1 MDKRELVNNLS
12 IGYNLILNLKNT
24 NSINM
29 AKETKE
35 GITVKKDDNF
45 SEWYTQIIQKADLAD
60 IRFGIQGFIVHKP
73 WSFKIARKIYEYFE
87 DEVEKDNHEPFL
99 FPIAVKEKDL
109 MREKEHAGFSPDV
122 FWITEAGSEVL
133 EERFALRPTGEAQ
146 IYPMY
151 SLWIRSH
158 NDLPFKGYQSRITV
172 FRNEKTTRPF
182 IRGREF
188 MFFETHDVFASE
200 GEALEQVRKD
210 AEMANRVMK
219 EKLKIPFL
227 FFKRPQWDKFL
238 GAKNTY
244 TPDTLMPDGKR
255 NQLASTHDLSTNFSK
270 AYNIKFI
277 DKDEKEK
284 YAFQTCFGPG
294 IWRQLAALIAVHGDD
309 KGLILPFEIAP
320 VQVVI
325 IPIISNKNEKESTS
339 IIEYCKKIKNLL
351 KEYKAEIDLSE
362 NSPGFKYNHWELK
375 GVPIRIEIGPKEL
388 KSKKATIKRRTDRQ
402 GKSVTLKSLKDE
414 IKKQAKEVDQQ
425 IEKNAEKYF
434 KDKIRNASSLN
445 DVKKII
451 SSYKGFIRVPFC
463 SVEMEG
469 KECADILKEKTEGGV
484 VCGTLF
490 PVAEKAKPNEG
501 CVVCRKKASQIVY
514 ISKSY

>member
-1 MDKRELVNNLS
+1 M
-12 IGYNLILNLKNT
+12 
-24 NSINM
+24 
-29 AKETKE
+29 KETQE
-35 GITVKKDDNF
+35 GITAKKEENF
-45 SEWYTQIIQKADLAD
+45 SEWYTQVIQKADLAD

-73 WSFKIARKIYEYFE
+73 WGFKIARKIYEYFE

-109 MREKEHAGFSPDV
+109 MKEKEHAGFSPNV
-122 FWITEAGSEVL
+122 FWITEAGSEIL
-133 EERFALRPTGEAQ
+133 EEKFALRPTGEAQ

-158 NDLPFKGYQSRITV
+158 KDLPFKGYQSRITV

-188 MFFETHDVFASE
+188 MFFETHDVFASGE
-200 GEALEQVRKD
+200 EALAQVKKD
-210 AEMANRVMK
+210 LEIAK
-219 EKLKIPFL
+219 EIMTKKLKIPFL

-238 GAKNTY
+238 GAENTY

-255 NQLASTHDLSTNFSK
+255 NQLASTHNLGTNFSK

-294 IWRQLAALIAVHGDD
+294 IGRQLAALIAIHGDD
-309 KGLILPFEIAP
+309 KGLILPLEIAP
-320 VQVVI
+320 MQVVI
-325 IPIISNKNEKESTS
+325 IPIISNKNEKESKR
-339 IIEYCKKIKNLL
+339 IFEYCRKIKSSL
-351 KEYKAEIDLSE
+351 EMYRVVVDLSE

-388 KSKKATIKRRTDRQ
+388 KSKKITIKRRTDRQ
-402 GKSVTLKSLKDE
+402 GKTVALKSLKNE
-414 IKKQAKEVDQQ
+414 IKKQAEEVDKQ

-434 KDKIRNASSLN
+434 KDRIRNASSLN
-445 DVKKII
+445 EVKKII
-451 SSYKGFIRVPFC
+451 SSYKGFIRAPFC
-463 SVEMEG
+463 SVDMDG
-469 KECADILKEKTEGGV
+469 KECANTLKEKTNGGV

-490 PVAEKAKPNEG
+490 PVAEKAKSGED
-501 CVVCRKKASQIVY
+501 CIVCRKKAEHIVY
-514 ISKSY
+514 IAKSY